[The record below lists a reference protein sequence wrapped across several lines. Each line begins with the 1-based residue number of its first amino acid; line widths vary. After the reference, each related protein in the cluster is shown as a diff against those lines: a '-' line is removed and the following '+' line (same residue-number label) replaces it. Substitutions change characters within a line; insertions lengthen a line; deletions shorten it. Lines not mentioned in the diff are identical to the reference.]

1 MVFFKDK
8 MKNRKAVS
16 VRDGYQEYLGVEIGL
31 EPKNKIF
38 KIYRS
43 RKTIEEVS
51 NRLNDIPVTNGHIEL
66 KDNIDNSL
74 IIGKVSNSK
83 LIDDKDENTDTTVS
97 IENTITFNDKVIEYD
112 ELSLGYFAELK
123 KHDIY
128 DFEQVDIVPHHL
140 AVVEAGR
147 CGDKCKFKDEGIGM
161 EELLKAWDK
170 LTPIQQS
177 DFLAKHQPK
186 KDEEAVKEEPKKE
199 EPKKEMKDTAEFKL
213 AVQSA
218 KSEALSDF
226 KDSDEFKTIVK
237 AEANARAEVIE
248 KAKNFLD
255 SKYNFSDADTVKIM
269 RDAVATMHGD
279 EFKDN
284 EIQTAFKM
292 LKKTEQYKEFGDANL
307 SGWDKIAEEEI

>member
-51 NRLNDIPVTNGHIEL
+51 RKLNGLAVTDGHIEL

-97 IENTITFNDKVIEYD
+97 IENTITFNDKVIEYE

-123 KHDIY
+123 KHNIY

-147 CGDKCKFKDEGIGM
+147 CGDKCKFKDEGTGM
-161 EELLKAWDK
+161 EELLKVWDK
-170 LTPIQQS
+170 LTLIQKS

-186 KDEEAVKEEPKKE
+186 KDEEAVKE

-255 SKYNFSDADTVKIM
+255 SKYNFADADTVKIM

-284 EIQTAFKM
+284 EIPTAFKM